1 MLVIWSSTGMGFP
14 QKELLGTTCLTRKK
28 LGMISE
34 ISLKSIM
41 KCLWARQIGA
51 RFPASLQ
58 EAVVQKCSLFVF
70 FLTENSSLLCYV
82 AYSLWCC
89 THMGFLLMPRHTNRV
104 GLGSSCAFKTLINHL
119 LVHYYKSDHVS
130 APHRCVH
137 TQMWLVESDSLVEWP
152 SVYFYTLWTL
162 QESLGPARP

>member
-1 MLVIWSSTGMGFP
+1 MIINRKGFSP
-14 QKELLGTTCLTRKK
+14 KGATRNYLFNKKK
-28 LGMISE
+28 LGMTSA

-41 KCLWARQIGA
+41 KCLWARQFSA

-70 FLTENSSLLCYV
+70 FLTESRLLISLLCYV

-89 THMGFLLMPRHTNRV
+89 THMGFLLMPRHTNGV

-130 APHRCVH
+130 APHRGVH

-162 QESLGPARP
+162 QESLGPARS